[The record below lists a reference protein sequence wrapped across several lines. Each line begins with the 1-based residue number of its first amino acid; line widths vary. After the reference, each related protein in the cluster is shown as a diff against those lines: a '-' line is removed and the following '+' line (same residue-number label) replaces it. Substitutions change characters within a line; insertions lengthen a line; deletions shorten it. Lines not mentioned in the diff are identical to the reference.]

1 MSTPFFTFRADDHSW
16 MVIHKHRLLTKLVDN
31 QPKIGHCFLVMKNNL
46 KNITS
51 SIITSTEDVEV
62 NERGIIIVTSDE
74 YPTHY
79 VSIGLDISGVVL
91 SLHDETTDEETVIYR
106 TTDIDVKDMM
116 SEDFTAG
123 TTVNGI
129 VVQSDDIPFTV
140 EFIVDGDGNIK
151 TNVVQI

>member
-1 MSTPFFTFRADDHSW
+1 
-16 MVIHKHRLLTKLVDN
+16 
-31 QPKIGHCFLVMKNNL
+31 MKNNL

-62 NERGIIIVTSDE
+62 NERGIIIVTSDN
-74 YPTHY
+74 YPNHY

-106 TTDIDVKDMM
+106 TTVMEVKDIM
-116 SEDFTAG
+116 SEDFTSG
-123 TTVNGI
+123 TVDNGI
-129 VVQSDDIPFTV
+129 VIQSDDVPYMVTFV
-140 EFIVDGDGNIK
+140 VDDDGNIK